1 MHATRIG
8 GCVAMCRAWRSE
20 RARASFGPSRTRA
33 RRARPGREV
42 LTTEQ
47 KGRLLSLGALAR
59 VLGFIKK
66 LWTGIPY
73 LCRVAAPRRGHVVVW
88 RRRVHETSSRVAGR
102 CSRVAAHH
110 EPQLRGRAPMRPA
123 RGQPRGGWRSRG
135 RGHVLVVHSSA
146 CVQGVNRLR
155 ARHQRAD
162 EIGRHLLL
170 HKDVTNCRSY
180 AAPPRPFMIVR
191 C

>member
-123 RGQPRGGWRSRG
+123 RGHHVALAREGPCPRRALQRL
-135 RGHVLVVHSSA
+135 RPR
-146 CVQGVNRLR
+146 GVNRLR
-155 ARHQRAD
+155 ARPQRAD
-162 EIGRHLLL
+162 EIGWHLLL